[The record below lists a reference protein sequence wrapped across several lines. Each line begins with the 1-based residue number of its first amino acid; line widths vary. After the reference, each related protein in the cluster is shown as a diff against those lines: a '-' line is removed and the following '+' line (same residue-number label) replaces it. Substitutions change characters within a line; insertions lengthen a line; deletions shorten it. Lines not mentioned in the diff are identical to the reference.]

1 MGNSLAEVVVTFNI
15 PTPSSFVLIFPYRV
29 LNIHLYHSRF
39 QSFLISGAY
48 LVAISTFAFNTASV
62 LHAVTMKS
70 FATIALFAA
79 AVSAQTTCESEAVLQ
94 SCLNTQE
101 PVQEACDPQ
110 DFNCLCPAAKNVY
123 QCFANAGCGNDDRA
137 VGYDNIQ
144 KSYCAYVTTTT
155 AAVATAT
162 STTSSSSDSTS
173 TPSATED
180 TDDDDSTSTGDETES
195 ATSTVSAAANSSDE
209 DDTGSGTYLA
219 VNAGGMLAA
228 VAGVIAAVL

>member
-1 MGNSLAEVVVTFNI
+1 
-15 PTPSSFVLIFPYRV
+15 
-29 LNIHLYHSRF
+29 
-39 QSFLISGAY
+39 
-48 LVAISTFAFNTASV
+48 
-62 LHAVTMKS
+62 MKS
-70 FATIALFAA
+70 FAPIVLLAA
-79 AVSAQTTCESEAVLQ
+79 AVSAQDTCQGEAVLQ

-101 PVQEACDPQ
+101 PVQKACDPQ

-144 KSYCAYVTTTT
+144 KSYCAYVTTT
-155 AAVATAT
+155 AAATATAT
-162 STTSSSSDSTS
+162 STTSASSSTS
-173 TPSATED
+173 TTSAS
-180 TDDDDSTSTGDETES
+180 DDSDDSTSTDGDDGTES
-195 ATSTVSAAANSSDE
+195 SSSTDSGAASSDG